1 MWAMEE
7 YRDTQPPK
15 PKPMPIAAKS
25 HIINRKS
32 EILFLKTDP
41 KQHTDLSVKR
51 ILSIFKLP
59 PLSLF

>member
-15 PKPMPIAAKS
+15 PMPI
-25 HIINRKS
+25 IINRKS